1 MSRNVQPAKA
11 ESIRNNLNRP
21 ITSSKKKKKKFPV
34 NTTPRK
40 DGLMG

>member
-21 ITSSKKKKKKFPV
+21 ITSSKRKKKFPV